1 MTTTTS
7 ASAPEHFPRYCVM
20 CQTGMWDGYLCE
32 GSADAYC
39 GLECAAAD
47 HGMTA
52 QQLAADL
59 EVWAAA
65 DYSAETEPVVYWT
78 DWRDIDPADY
88 DDMPEPA
95 DDPHEEFDAHEVEG
109 TLIVDSPSGRLSVTA
124 DDRDA
129 RQLFADVGITLAEGS
144 R

>member
-1 MTTTTS
+1 MTTPTPANT
-7 ASAPEHFPRYCVM
+7 PEQFPRYCVM
-20 CQTGMWDGYLCE
+20 CQAGMWDGYLCE

-88 DDMPEPA
+88 DDMPELE

-109 TLIVDSPSGRLSVTA
+109 TLVVDSPSGRLSVTA